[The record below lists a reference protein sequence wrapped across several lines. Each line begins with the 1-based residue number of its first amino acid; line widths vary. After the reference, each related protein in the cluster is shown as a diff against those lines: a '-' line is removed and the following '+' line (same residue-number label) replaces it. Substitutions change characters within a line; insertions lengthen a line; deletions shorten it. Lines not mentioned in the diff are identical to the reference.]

1 MIDACQCILC
11 FPGHILLIALERGS
25 SGESIRRPSHFY
37 MKSLEGYNGRYWF
50 RTSGLF
56 DEVGDRRGIPLG
68 TRFQSPPPEPDG
80 RVSTH
85 PALRRHLSQETLTTR
100 EYNLTHQRLRVAMW
114 DLRSVSRV
122 GCLTRSLWPWYNG
135 CTSSG

>member
-1 MIDACQCILC
+1 MHVNAFCVFLVTYC
-11 FPGHILLIALERGS
+11 LIALERGS
-25 SGESIRRPSHFY
+25 SGESICRPSHFY

-68 TRFQSPPPEPDG
+68 PRFQSPPPEPDG

-85 PALRRHLSQETLTTR
+85 PALRR
-100 EYNLTHQRLRVAMW
+100 A
-114 DLRSVSRV
+114 DLGDKPSLVRHRALHAPLCGGVSPCIAFV
-122 GCLTRSLWPWYNG
+122 GWALLGANQ
-135 CTSSG
+135 